1 VTPAAHPELR
11 ALREERVV
19 LVDADD
25 VPVGVQEK
33 LRAHEDGSLHR
44 AVSVFLFDARGALLL
59 QRRALAKYH
68 SGGLW
73 SNAACGHPRPDEPVE
88 RAARRRLR
96 EEMRFDCEL
105 TEAFGF
111 LYRAELENGLVEHE
125 YDHVFVG
132 AFDGD
137 PAPDPSEVEDWRR
150 VSLTELRR
158 ELRERPLEFTY
169 WLRQALGLGEWR
181 RLEASLPPPSEESAA

>member
-1 VTPAAHPELR
+1 MTPAQSELR

-44 AVSVFLFDARGALLL
+44 AVSVFLFDARGLVLL

-73 SNAACGHPRPDEPVE
+73 SNAACGHPRPDEAPLD
-88 RAARRRLR
+88 AARRRLR
-96 EEMRFDCEL
+96 EEMGLDCALRAAFRF
-105 TEAFGF
+105 T
-111 LYRAELENGLVEHE
+111 YRAELGGGLSEHE
-125 YDHVFVG
+125 VDHVFVG
-132 AFDGD
+132 LCQSD
-137 PAPDPSEVEDWRR
+137 PVPNPSEVGAWKWMGLDDVRAD
-150 VSLTELRR
+150 LRR
-158 ELRERPLEFTY
+158 RPGRYTAWFGL
-169 WLRQALGLGEWR
+169 ALAEILGRGAHED
-181 RLEASLPPPSEESAA
+181 L